1 MIHFY
6 CYVVTK
12 TILIS
17 DQPVDKVRA
26 KYGYRYELLN
36 SIRDNSAVDII
47 KTRLLRNYSKYEFV
61 EWYQIVRKPM
71 SDETKRKMSEAK
83 MGKPRD
89 EATRMK
95 ISAGLKGRSNFQGKK
110 HSADTKDVMAEKKLG
125 NQHTKDSYWAYDSRS
140 DKETRVRD
148 RNSLPPGYQLGR
160 DYYSTEAGLYCFR
173 EIKKP
178 TISPKE
184 IQTNHLAQD
193 D

>member
-6 CYVVTK
+6 CYDVTK

-36 SIRDNSAVDII
+36 SIRDNSAIDII
-47 KTRLLRNYSKYEFV
+47 KTRLLRRYSKYEII

-71 SDETKRKMSEAK
+71 SEETKRKMSEAK

-89 EATRMK
+89 EATKLK
-95 ISAGLKGRSNFQGKK
+95 ISAGLKGRSNFQGKR
-110 HSADTKDVMAEKKLG
+110 HTADTKDVMAEKKLG
-125 NQHTKDSYWAYDSRS
+125 NQHTKDSYWAYDPRL
-140 DKETRVRD
+140 DKETRIRD

-160 DYYSTEAGLYCFR
+160 DYNSIEEGLYHIDEYR
-173 EIKKP
+173 K
-178 TISPKE
+178 SRAR
-184 IQTNHLAQD
+184 NS
-193 D
+193 

>member
-6 CYVVTK
+6 CYDVTK

-17 DQPVDKVRA
+17 DHPVDKVRI

-36 SIRDNSAVDII
+36 SVKDSSAIDVI

-89 EATRMK
+89 ETTRQK
-95 ISAGLKGRSNFQGKK
+95 ISAGLKGRSNFQGKR
-110 HSADTKDVMAEKKLG
+110 HTADTKDVMAEKKIG
-125 NQHTKDSYWAYDSRS
+125 NQHTKDSYWAYDPKSE
-140 DKETRVRD
+140 KETRVRD
-148 RNSLPPGYQLGR
+148 RNILPTGYQLGR
-160 DYYSTEAGLYCFR
+160 DYYSTEAGLYSFR
-173 EIKKP
+173 EIKKTTNP
-178 TISPKE
+178 PKE
-184 IQTNHLAQD
+184 K
-193 D
+193 

>member
-6 CYVVTK
+6 CYAVTK

-26 KYGYRYELLN
+26 KYGHRYELLN
-36 SIRDNSAVDII
+36 SVRDNSAVDII
-47 KTRLLRNYSKYEFV
+47 KTRLQRSYGMYKFV
-61 EWYQIVRKPM
+61 EWYQSVRKPM

-89 EATRMK
+89 EATRQK

-110 HSADTKDVMAEKKLG
+110 HTEETKDVMAEKKLG
-125 NQHTKDSYWAYDSRS
+125 NQHTKDSYWAYDSRT

-160 DYYSTEAGLYCFR
+160 DYDSVEIGLYHIDEHR
-173 EIKKP
+173 K
-178 TISPKE
+178 SRAR
-184 IQTNHLAQD
+184 NS
-193 D
+193 